1 MNFLYKLEK
10 KFGKYAVNNLSLKI
24 VICFTVSYALWL
36 ILPGFYQYLIF
47 DTISVFGGHQYW
59 RIFTWIFT
67 IPGNISIFTFLM
79 LFIYVSI
86 GNSVEHAVGTFIYNV
101 YIFGAYFFIAIAQ
114 FVTGLITYLKD
125 PAYYDTIYNI
135 ISSSDETISQEMLG
149 MLSDMGPTYLISV
162 SVFLGFGLVFS
173 DAMMLFF
180 FIIPIKAGWFAIVD
194 IAYLVFIFVKYDN
207 LVMRGIIF
215 AVLLNF
221 FIFYMIVKKYSSY
234 RRFHSTSEQMKR
246 RKVYRQAVR
255 EQETAHATPEG
266 ITRHKCAVCGRSE
279 RDGDELEFRFCSK
292 CNGNYEY
299 CNEHLFTHQHVK

>member
-24 VICFTVSYALWL
+24 VISFAISYGIWM
-36 ILPGFYQYLIF
+36 IVPGFYQYLIF
-47 DTISVFGGHQYW
+47 DIASVFAGHQYW

-67 IPGNISIFTFLM
+67 IPGSVSIFTFLM

-86 GNSVEHAVGTFIYNV
+86 GNSIERVVGTFVYNV
-101 YIFGAYFFIAIAQ
+101 YILGAYFLITISQ
-114 FVTGLITYLKD
+114 FVTGLVSYMKEPELYSALFEFLSQ
-125 PAYYDTIYNI
+125 PGGGL
-135 ISSSDETISQEMLG
+135 SQEALG
-149 MLSDMGPTYLISV
+149 FLSDMGPTYLITV

-173 DAMMLFF
+173 DAMLLLFF
-180 FIIPIKAGWFAIVD
+180 VIPVKAGWFAIAD
-194 IAYLVFIFVKYDN
+194 IAYLLYVFFKYDN
-207 LVMRGIIF
+207 LLMRGIIF

-221 FIFYMIVKKYSSY
+221 FIFYMIVKKYNSY
-234 RRFHSTSEQMKR
+234 RRFHTTPDQLKR

-255 EQETAHATPEG
+255 EQKEEAERPEG

-279 RDGDELEFRFCSK
+279 KDGDNLEFRFCSK

-299 CNEHLFTHQHVK
+299 CNEHLFTHKHVK